1 MKQIALFL
9 ALLTLA
15 SCGADGDP
23 IRPKYNANVSVGTG
37 GVKTNVGVSVSKG
50 PVTVGVGL

>member
-23 IRPKYNANVSVGTG
+23 IRPNYNANVSVGTG

>member
-9 ALLTLA
+9 AFVTLA

-23 IRPKYNANVSVGTG
+23 IRPSYNANVSVGSG
-37 GVKTNVGVSVSKG
+37 GVNTNVGVSVSKG
-50 PVTVGVGL
+50 PVTIGVGL